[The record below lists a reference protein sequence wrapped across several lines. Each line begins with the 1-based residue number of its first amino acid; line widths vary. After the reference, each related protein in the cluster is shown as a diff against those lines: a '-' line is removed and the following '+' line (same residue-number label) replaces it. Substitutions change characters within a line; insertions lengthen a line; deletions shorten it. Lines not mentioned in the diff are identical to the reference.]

1 MWILSVYFP
10 EKVVIMM
17 QMWTSQHKGD
27 ITTLNL
33 YIIPLN
39 MSFKI
44 TLALFFFFCNRIILL
59 AYKSL
64 KLISSMLLILY
75 FCSATQYKVPCLHL
89 LNFILLV

>member
-44 TLALFFFFCNRIILL
+44 TLALFFFLQPYHI
-59 AYKSL
+59 ASL
-64 KLISSMLLILY
+64 QVLKTYLFNVAHSVFLQRNS
-75 FCSATQYKVPCLHL
+75 V
-89 LNFILLV
+89 